1 MTTEEIKTM
10 FLAAAT
16 LKHCSF
22 VDPQRPALEAAV
34 EALTDQYEAECLL
47 GQKSVDKPK
56 DSSSM
61 TVEDAFETVAK
72 MCQRSLDYELK
83 FKPNN
88 LDDNQVKALALA
100 CQEALGTIAAALQ
113 SSK

>member
-16 LKHCSF
+16 LKHCNF
-22 VDPQRPALEAAV
+22 VDPQRPVLEATV
-34 EALTDQYEAECLL
+34 EALTDQYETECLL
-47 GQKSVDKPK
+47 GQKPVDKSK

-113 SSK
+113 HA